1 MNCIA
6 TIIGMSK
13 STATLHVEDQASGLY
28 VGILEVFVMPGM
40 YGEMTSAIA
49 DGNKREI
56 EFQMTPIGDSGKR
69 VTIATAIRTTFT
81 KNDAVNAAKRI
92 IQGF

>member
-1 MNCIA
+1 MHCIA
-6 TIIGMSK
+6 TIIGISK
-13 STATLHVEDQASGLY
+13 STATLQVEDSASGIY

-56 EFQMTPIGDSGKR
+56 EFQNTPLGDSGKR
-69 VTIATAIRTTFT
+69 VTIATAIRPAFT
-81 KNDAVNAAKRI
+81 KTDVLDAANRI
-92 IQGF
+92 IQGL